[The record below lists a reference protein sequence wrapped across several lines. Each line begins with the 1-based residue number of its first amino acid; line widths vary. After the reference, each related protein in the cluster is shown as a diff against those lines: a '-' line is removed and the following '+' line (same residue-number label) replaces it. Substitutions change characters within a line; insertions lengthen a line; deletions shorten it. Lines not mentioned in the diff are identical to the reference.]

1 MGEVELRNIKNQTHY
16 FYNHKTNIKT
26 FEPNLLKINRKSYK
40 SIGIYNIGYITIKKK
55 MMIKKIFT
63 A

>member
-1 MGEVELRNIKNQTHY
+1 MGEVELINIKNQTHY

-26 FEPNLLKINRKSYK
+26 FELNLLKINRNYIKALVFTTL
-40 SIGIYNIGYITIKKK
+40 NILQLKKL
-55 MMIKKIFT
+55 MIKKIFT